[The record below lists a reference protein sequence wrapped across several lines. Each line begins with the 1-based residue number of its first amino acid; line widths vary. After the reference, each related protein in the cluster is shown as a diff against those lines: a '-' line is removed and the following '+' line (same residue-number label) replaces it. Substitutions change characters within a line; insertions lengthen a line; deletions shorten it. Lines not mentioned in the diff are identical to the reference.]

1 MCSLDYNILDKI
13 VDEVGFYGEYPDLR
27 EEEYLVL
34 VTLYDYTARSYQ
46 RRTSTDAEVEAVT
59 VDEVDTKSPRF
70 AGRTII
76 YPPTLEAFQVL
87 SRVFCYPV
95 GLITYTAVEQAVIDM
110 SVHFAAAVARTRVK
124 EQVGSLHLLLPAEWR
139 EAESMAENMPFY
151 GWYNQLLGKYVKS
164 HDNT

>member
-1 MCSLDYNILDKI
+1 MFICLFSSDYSILDKI

-46 RRTSTDAEVEAVT
+46 RRTSTDAGMEVPIA
-59 VDEVDTKSPRF
+59 DEVDTKSPRL

-87 SRVFCYPV
+87 SPV
-95 GLITYTAVEQAVIDM
+95 VPPICLL
-110 SVHFAAAVARTRVK
+110 AR
-124 EQVGSLHLLLPAEWR
+124 LPI
-139 EAESMAENMPFY
+139 
-151 GWYNQLLGKYVKS
+151 
-164 HDNT
+164 